1 MTKKGEDRNP
11 RLLFC
16 SESLAFFQAY
26 SVFDVR
32 VARAL
37 SPMSSTRV

>member
-1 MTKKGEDRNP
+1 MIKKGEDRNP
-11 RLLFC
+11 RLLVVQSPSPF
-16 SESLAFFQAY
+16 LQAY